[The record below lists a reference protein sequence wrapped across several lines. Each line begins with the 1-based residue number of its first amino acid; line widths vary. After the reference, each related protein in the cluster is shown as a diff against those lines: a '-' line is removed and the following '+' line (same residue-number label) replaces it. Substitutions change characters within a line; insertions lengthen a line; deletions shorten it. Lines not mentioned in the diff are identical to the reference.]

1 MNDDDCEG
9 RAAGLALL
17 LTAQGIVWLCIGLWA
32 GWLIWSPA

>member
-17 LTAQGIVWLCIGLWA
+17 LTAQGIVWLCIGLAA
-32 GWLIWSPA
+32 GWLLWAPA